1 MARLNYHHLHGFWAV
16 AKEGHLTR
24 AARRLH
30 VSPSALSTQIH
41 QLEGALGQP
50 LFERQARTLK
60 LTEAGRVALGY
71 AESIF
76 AAGTELVSVL
86 REGRRA
92 QRQVLRIGAV
102 ATLSRNFQ
110 ENFLAPLLGRDD
122 VELVLQSGGLADL
135 LTRLRV
141 HTLDLVLSNRRVQG
155 SADEPWRCR
164 RIAQQPVSLV
174 GRPSKRRRPFRF
186 PDDLAE
192 QPLLLPGRDS
202 DIRAAFD
209 LLCEQLGA
217 RYTLKAEVDDMALLR
232 LLARDA
238 GGIAL
243 VPSVV
248 VRDELK
254 SGALVEHAVVPD
266 LHENF
271 YAITV
276 PRRFA
281 PPLLRELLARPE
293 QEMLGIRKR
302 QNVYSPGETRRP
314 VLLEIRRKGVG
325 A

>member
-1 MARLNYHHLHGFWAV
+1 MSRLNYHHLHAFWAV

-24 AARRLH
+24 AAERLH
-30 VSPSALSTQIH
+30 VSPSALSTQVR
-41 QLEGALGQP
+41 QLEDTLGQS
-50 LFERQARTLK
+50 LFERQARALK

-76 AAGTELVSVL
+76 ASGTEMVSVL

-92 QRQVLRIGAV
+92 LRQVLRIGAV

-110 ENFLAPLLGRDD
+110 ENLLAPLLARDD
-122 VELVLQSGGLADL
+122 VELALQSGGLADL

-141 HTLDLVLSNRRVQG
+141 HTLDLVLTNRRVHG
-155 SADEPWRCR
+155 TAEDPWRCR

-174 GRPSKRRRPFRF
+174 GRPSRRRRAFRF

-192 QPLLLPGRDS
+192 TPLLLPGPDS
-202 DIRAAFD
+202 DIRTGFD
-209 LLCEQLGA
+209 LLCEQLGV

-238 GGIAL
+238 GGVAL

-248 VRDELK
+248 VRDELR
-254 SGALVEHAVVPD
+254 SGALVDHGAVPD
-266 LHENF
+266 LFENF
-271 YAITV
+271 YAVTV

-281 PPLLRELLARPE
+281 SPLLRELLARPE
-293 QEMLGIRKR
+293 AEVLGG
-302 QNVYSPGETRRP
+302 Q
-314 VLLEIRRKGVG
+314 
-325 A
+325 

>member
-1 MARLNYHHLHGFWAV
+1 MARLNYHHLHCFWAV

-24 AARRLH
+24 AAERLH
-30 VSPSALSTQIH
+30 VSPSALSTQIR
-41 QLEGALGQP
+41 QLEDALGQP
-50 LFERQARTLK
+50 LFERRARTLK
-60 LTEAGRVALGY
+60 LTEAGQVALGY

-76 AAGTELVSVL
+76 ANGTELMSVL
-86 REGRRA
+86 RGGQRA

-110 ENFLAPLLGRDD
+110 ESFLAPMLGRDD

-141 HTLDLVLSNRRVQG
+141 HTLDLVLSNKRVHG

-164 RIAQQPVSLV
+164 RIAHQPVSLV
-174 GRPSKRRRPFRF
+174 GRPSMRRRAFRF
-186 PDDLAE
+186 PEDLAAL
-192 QPLLLPGRDS
+192 PLLLPGRDS
-202 DIRAAFD
+202 EIRAGFD
-209 LLCEQLGA
+209 LLCEQLGV

-238 GGIAL
+238 GAIAL

-254 SGALVEHAVVPD
+254 NGVLVEHAVVPD
-266 LHENF
+266 LVENF
-271 YAITV
+271 YAISV
-276 PRRFA
+276 PRHFA

-293 QEMLGIRKR
+293 SAVLGA
-302 QNVYSPGETRRP
+302 G
-314 VLLEIRRKGVG
+314 
-325 A
+325 

>member
-1 MARLNYHHLHGFWAV
+1 MSRLNYHHLHCFWAV

-24 AARRLH
+24 AAERLH
-30 VSPSALSTQIH
+30 VSPSALSTQIRT
-41 QLEGALGQP
+41 LERALGQP
-50 LFERQARTLK
+50 LFERSARALK

-76 AAGTELVSVL
+76 ASGTELVSVL

-110 ENFLAPLLGRDD
+110 ESFLAPLLARDD
-122 VELVLQSGGLADL
+122 VELVLQSGGLAEL

-141 HTLDLVLSNRRVQG
+141 HTLDVVLSNRRVHG

-174 GRPSKRRRPFRF
+174 GRPRGRRRPFRF
-186 PDDLAE
+186 PDDLVE
-192 QPLLLPGRDS
+192 LPLLLPGRDS
-202 DIRAAFD
+202 DVRAGFD
-209 LLCEQLGA
+209 LLCEQLGV
-217 RYTLKAEVDDMALLR
+217 RYVLKAEVDDMALLR

-238 GGIAL
+238 AGVAL

-248 VRDELK
+248 VRDELR
-254 SGALVEHAVVPD
+254 SGVLVEHAAVPE
-266 LHENF
+266 LFESF
-271 YAITV
+271 YAISV

-293 QEMLGIRKR
+293 SDVLGE
-302 QNVYSPGETRRP
+302 S
-314 VLLEIRRKGVG
+314 
-325 A
+325 

>member
-1 MARLNYHHLHGFWAV
+1 MSRLNYHHLHCFWAV

-24 AARRLH
+24 AAERLH
-30 VSPSALSTQIH
+30 VSPSALSTQIRT
-41 QLEGALGQP
+41 LERALGQP
-50 LFERQARTLK
+50 LFERSARALK

-76 AAGTELVSVL
+76 ASGTELVSVL

-110 ENFLAPLLGRDD
+110 ESFLAPLLARDD
-122 VELVLQSGGLADL
+122 VELVLQSGGLAEL

-141 HTLDLVLSNRRVQG
+141 HTLDVVLSNRRVHG

-174 GRPSKRRRPFRF
+174 GRPRGRRRPFRF

-192 QPLLLPGRDS
+192 LPLLLPGRDS
-202 DIRAAFD
+202 DVRAGFD
-209 LLCEQLGA
+209 LLCEQLGV
-217 RYTLKAEVDDMALLR
+217 RYVLKAEVDDMALLR

-238 GGIAL
+238 AGVAL

-248 VRDELK
+248 VRDELR
-254 SGALVEHAVVPD
+254 SGVLVEHAAVPE
-266 LHENF
+266 LFENF
-271 YAITV
+271 YAISV

-293 QEMLGIRKR
+293 SDVLGE
-302 QNVYSPGETRRP
+302 S
-314 VLLEIRRKGVG
+314 
-325 A
+325 